1 MPTYLI
7 STHVSKNT
15 SRSTP
20 YLAAKAK
27 GDNSMALKRRGEE
40 DAYEPVPQDLGDM
53 AKAKLLK
60 SQYPAMQS
68 HILRLQ
74 HLNRGAISLPGQS
87 CMAPLSNVLGKKGD
101 LG

>member
-1 MPTYLI
+1 MYR
-7 STHVSKNT
+7 KNT

-40 DAYEPVPQDLGDM
+40 DAYEPAPQDLGDT

-87 CMAPLSNVLGKKGD
+87 CMAPLSNYHVLGKRETSAEWPW
-101 LG
+101 